1 MPEEIGKIEKPLAED
16 FKVGRKLFFA
26 PLLFPGKDLPQEF
39 QDKSALYWE
48 QVDSQ
53 IANLEAKL
61 GPVNRI
67 YHELL
72 IDSGEAGIESIKQ
85 LNINSLKIVQSRM
98 EKGAVL
104 EATEDREI
112 ITELMDISRCLSLEL
127 QSQKVFSTLYGL
139 YTEANKKRNEY
150 IAKKL
155 NDTLKENEIGIFI
168 MAEGNQVQMPA
179 DIRVFYIAPPALD
192 EIKRW
197 WRDYEAK
204 AREESAAECQPQEE
218 KPASP

>member
-39 QDKSALYWE
+39 QDKSVLYWE

-72 IDSGEAGIESIKQ
+72 TDSGEDGIESIKQ
-85 LNINSLKIVQSRM
+85 LNINSLKIVRSRM

-127 QSQKVFSTLYGL
+127 QSQKLRTGRFFFLRLTLCGRLFSGFGFV
-139 YTEANKKRNEY
+139 
-150 IAKKL
+150 IS
-155 NDTLKENEIGIFI
+155 
-168 MAEGNQVQMPA
+168 
-179 DIRVFYIAPPALD
+179 PPALD
-192 EIKRW
+192 LIQCW
-197 WRDYEAK
+197 WGDVENPDIGRHLDLIAFSHNK
-204 AREESAAECQPQEE
+204 NTDFVLLQSVI
-218 KPASP
+218 